1 MIIDVKVD
9 AGAYVPT
16 KAHEHDAGYDLYAI
30 WPEVVPAHYSRTFDT
45 GVHFAIPKGVCG
57 LLVSKSGLNVNC
69 GVTSTG
75 LIDSGYTGSIKV
87 KLYNHSDSDYHVQAG
102 EKISQIVFL
111 PCLDFETNL
120 VMALA
125 NTDRGDAGFG
135 SSGKIHPV
143 AAGKL
148 CGETT
153 EVYKYDYT
161 KYQAKPTTNGD
172 RIRAMTDEEL
182 ALQLYLLRLDALRLE
197 GYEGFIETKDEVLDW
212 LKQEVDGATN

>member
-45 GVHFAIPKGVCG
+45 GVHFAIPEGVCG

-102 EKISQIVFL
+102 EKISQIVFV

-148 CGETT
+148 VGDKT

-161 KYQAKPTTNGD
+161 KYHSPTGVVEFSEKDYLAKILT
-172 RIRAMTDEEL
+172 
-182 ALQLYLLRLDALRLE
+182 QLEMINRNLHAIHYNMVFPERWGERKDKE
-197 GYEGFIETKDEVLDW
+197 ETK
-212 LKQEVDGATN
+212 

>member
-1 MIIDVKVD
+1 MIIDLKVD

-16 KAHEHDAGYDLYAI
+16 KAHASDAGYDLYAI
-30 WPEVVPAHYSRTFDT
+30 WPDVVPAKGSRTFDT
-45 GVHFAIPKGVCG
+45 GVHFAIPDGVCG
-57 LLVSKSGLNVNC
+57 LLVSKSGLNVNM
-69 GVTSTG
+69 GITSTG
-75 LIDSGYTGSIKV
+75 LIDSGYTGSIRV
-87 KLYNHSDSDYHVQAG
+87 KLYNHSNEDYHVQAG

-153 EVYKYDYT
+153 EVFKYDY
-161 KYQAKPTTNGD
+161 KEYFKRAEEMMRQPANIPNDQEFDLKDYLAKILTVLK
-172 RIRAMTDEEL
+172 RIEE
-182 ALQLYLLRLDALRLE
+182 QLEHR
-197 GYEGFIETKDEVLDW
+197 FNTVLPR
-212 LKQEVDGATN
+212 